1 MIITEKVKWYWR
13 KTIHGQCPRHDPR
26 WI

>member
-13 KTIHGQCPRHDPR
+13 KTIHG
-26 WI
+26 